1 MELTLI
7 ATLAFLVGSLST
19 SLAATWLS
27 RHKDNEERRRLAEFE
42 NRRLQAVE
50 YARLHHVAPPVIP
63 GPPTGRR
70 W

>member
-27 RHKDNEERRRLAEFE
+27 RHKDNEERRRLTELE
-42 NRRLQAVE
+42 NRLQAIE
-50 YARLHHVAPPVIP
+50 YARLYPIAPPVIP
-63 GPPTGRR
+63 VPPIGRG